1 MKTIPISD
9 HCIINRYSGFTN
21 FCWYKFSWIGWKCD
35 ILWLISSFCYLSMKC
50 TTIHSHS
57 RDANFRGLAKMWY
70 SLTFYFV
77 VFFTCQ
83 WSAQPFSLKV
93 CMHNSI
99 WLILRYSLKPGQGS
113 SWSWLYGSW
122 IYNYQYLC
130 NQCLSPLMLWVRISI
145 MARCTSLCD
154 KVCQWPPTG
163 RWFSPGPPVSFV
175 NKTDCHDITEILLKV
190 VLNIIKQ

>member
-1 MKTIPISD
+1 VDS
-9 HCIINRYSGFTN
+9 
-21 FCWYKFSWIGWKCD
+21 
-35 ILWLISSFCYLSMKC
+35 LIFVG
-50 TTIHSHS
+50 I
-57 RDANFRGLAKMWY
+57 NFRGLAENVIFFDLFHRFVTCQWSAQPSILTPGMQIFVDWRKMWY

-190 VLNIIKQ
+190 ALNIIKQ